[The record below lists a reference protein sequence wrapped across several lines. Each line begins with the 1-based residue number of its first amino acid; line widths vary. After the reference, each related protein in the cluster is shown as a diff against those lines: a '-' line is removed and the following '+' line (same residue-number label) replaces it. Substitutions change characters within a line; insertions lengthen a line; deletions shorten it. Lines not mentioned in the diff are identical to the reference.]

1 MSPMN
6 AGELEEICKEA
17 ATGIAGA
24 KAFPGGGLLFTRR
37 GFEARVEFSPGQ
49 MDILFD
55 TRELAVESIQLKPA
69 GVWHDMK
76 AMFGRKDYEVGDESF
91 DSTFEI
97 HASAGEFA
105 AGVLSPG
112 VRSVLKSA
120 VIFGNFF
127 WRLSPAGFMLRVRT
141 VPPNRKELD
150 RWLVVAFQLLDAL
163 PGSDGKGRVTL
174 GVVRMKIDAEAKCRV
189 CGASLAEGGVVS
201 CVKCSTPHHKD
212 CWEFN
217 GRCSTFACG
226 ETRSR

>member
-1 MSPMN
+1 MS
-6 AGELEEICKEA
+6 AGELEEICREA

-24 KAFPGGGLLFTRR
+24 KAFTGGGLRFNRR
-37 GFEARVEFSPGQ
+37 GFEARVEFAPGQ

-55 TRELAVESIQLKPA
+55 TRDLAVESIQLKPA

-97 HASAGEFA
+97 HASGGEFA
-105 AGVLSPG
+105 AGVLSPEI
-112 VRSVLKSA
+112 RSVLKSA

-150 RWLVVAFQLLDAL
+150 DAL
-163 PGSDGKGRVTL
+163 PGSDGKGRVML
-174 GVVRMKIDAEAKCRV
+174 GVVRMKIDAEAMCRV

-217 GRCSTFACG
+217 GRCSTFAFG